1 VDAIVREVRGWGVAG
16 VIPALVV
23 RLLTGRFFVLT
34 WVLWVL
40 LPILG
45 AIVVHLVRSSQ
56 LNGRLAKAGK

>member
-1 VDAIVREVRGWGVAG
+1 
-16 VIPALVV
+16 
-23 RLLTGRFFVLT
+23 VLT